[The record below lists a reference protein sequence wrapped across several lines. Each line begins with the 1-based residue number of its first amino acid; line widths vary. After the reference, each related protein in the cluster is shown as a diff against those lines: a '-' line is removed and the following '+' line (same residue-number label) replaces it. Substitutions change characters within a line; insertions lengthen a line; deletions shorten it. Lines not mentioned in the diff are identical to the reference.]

1 MKLILTL
8 LAALPLA
15 AQDRGNDAPLPPSG
29 EQQAVSEAPAR
40 RGDREAH
47 RRRLIERFDADKDGK
62 LNEEEKA
69 AMDKFIEMRKQKR
82 HSRDGQPERQ
92 RRQRML
98 KRFDKDGDG
107 QLNDEE
113 RAEMERVMKERR
125 EAAPGRAA
133 LPPQE

>member
-1 MKLILTL
+1 
-8 LAALPLA
+8 
-15 AQDRGNDAPLPPSG
+15 
-29 EQQAVSEAPAR
+29 
-40 RGDREAH
+40 
-47 RRRLIERFDADKDGK
+47 
-62 LNEEEKA
+62 
-69 AMDKFIEMRKQKR
+69 MDKFIEMRKQKR
-82 HSRDGQPERQ
+82 YSRDGQPERQ